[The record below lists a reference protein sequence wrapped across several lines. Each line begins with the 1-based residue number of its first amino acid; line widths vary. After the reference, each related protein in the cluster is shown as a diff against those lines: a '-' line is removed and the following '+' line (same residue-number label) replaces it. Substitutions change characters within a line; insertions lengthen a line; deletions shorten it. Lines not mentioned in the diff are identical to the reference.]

1 MYVMDVAIVGC
12 GFIAQAYAEALAAT
26 PAVRLTAT
34 MDLAEER
41 AAALAAA
48 YDAEAYASLD
58 ALLTHAPAP
67 LIVNLT
73 IHHAHAEV
81 TRACLKAGRHVFS
94 EKPLALSARDAHA
107 LVDLAAAKGLRL
119 GAAPAASLFGDAQQ
133 LAWRYLREDRLG
145 PVRMVYAD
153 ANLGRVPEWNANPEP
168 FLRIGPLLDGA
179 VYPLTLL
186 TAWLGPVVA
195 VEAAHQAR
203 LNPDF
208 ERNGKRVTVD
218 TPDHHTAMLRFAS
231 GARARLTASFYVPH
245 QTQHFNSLEFHGD
258 EGSLYLRN
266 AGDLAWMGDG
276 GDLQFARLGDPY
288 QPLAL
293 PKLGESFSY
302 ATPIVDMAEAIAD
315 GRDPVAHGRRAAHV
329 VEIVEA
335 IETVAA
341 TGQPQA
347 LASEVAA
354 PAPRAW
360 AAGAVPG
367 HAFGEARAL
376 PAVGFGCSRY
386 RGGTTYVDLE
396 RPIEQALDSGCRLL
410 DLAELYGTE
419 ALVGDILQRP
429 GSPQRQD
436 MYLIGKVWNTNH
448 AYDAVLAAC
457 RQSLDALGIDTFDC
471 YMMHWPDA
479 WAHQGPLGDLSARS
493 HEEAQALTFPT
504 DSNGDLL
511 ASEVPL
517 EETWRAMEALVERGW
532 TRTLGISNFDEDQL
546 AQLVALAAT
555 PPRIHQF
562 ERHPYRPN
570 HAVVEATRRH
580 GLIPMAHS
588 PLSAEGLLHEP
599 VLHDIAQR
607 HAVSPA
613 QVVLRWNVQQ
623 DIVPIPSS
631 TNAAHIVANLNI
643 FGFELSRDELQAID
657 ALANNTG

>member
-1 MYVMDVAIVGC
+1 MDVAIVGC
-12 GFIAQAYAEALAAT
+12 GFIAQAYAEALAAA
-26 PAVRLTAT
+26 PGVQLTAT
-34 MDLAEER
+34 MDLAGER
-41 AAALAAA
+41 AKTLAAA
-48 YDAEAYASLD
+48 YDAKAYASLD
-58 ALLTHAPAP
+58 ALLEHTTAP

-81 TRACLKAGRHVFS
+81 TRTCLKAGRHVFS
-94 EKPLALSARDAHA
+94 EKPLASSAAEAHA
-107 LVDLAAAKGLRL
+107 LVDLAAAEGLRL

-145 PVRMVYAD
+145 AVRMVYAD

-208 ERNGKRVTVD
+208 ERDGARVTID

-231 GARARLTASFYVPH
+231 GARARLTASFFVPH

-258 EGSLYLRN
+258 DGSLYLRN

-288 QPLAL
+288 QPLVL
-293 PKLGESFSY
+293 PKSGESFSY

-315 GRDPVAHGRRAAHV
+315 GRAPVANGRQAAHV

-335 IETVAA
+335 IASVAN

-347 LASEVAA
+347 LESKVEA

-367 HAFGEARAL
+367 HAFGETPAV

-396 RPIEQALDSGCRLL
+396 RPIAQALDSGCRLL

-419 ALVGDILQRP
+419 TLVGDILQRR

-436 MYLIGKVWNTNH
+436 MYLLGKVWNTNH
-448 AYDAVLAAC
+448 AYDDVLAAC
-457 RQSLDALGIDTFDC
+457 RQSLDALGIDAFDC

-479 WAHQGPLGDLSARS
+479 WVHQGPLGDLSTRS

-504 DSNGDLL
+504 DGNGDILV
-511 ASEVPL
+511 SDVPV
-517 EETWRAMEALVERGW
+517 EETWRAMEALVDRGW
-532 TRTLGISNFDEDQL
+532 TRTLGISNFDEEQL
-546 AQLVALAAT
+546 ARVVTLAAT

-562 ERHPYRPN
+562 ERHPHRPN
-570 HAVVEATRRH
+570 HALVEATRRY

-588 PLSAEGLLHEP
+588 PLSAEGLLQEP
-599 VLHDIAQR
+599 VLRDIAKR

-623 DIVPIPSS
+623 GIVPIPSS
-631 TNAAHIVANLNI
+631 TNAAHIAANLNV
-643 FGFELSRDELQAID
+643 FGFELSSDEIQAID
-657 ALANNTG
+657 AMAKDR